1 MSEVGLKLYDMH
13 DTDIPDR
20 DQEWRQDRRHYL
32 EQYNN
37 IGRKHELERD
47 SREQAFA
54 RAVMQVLQKAN
65 DRVCE
70 AAVVSDFTTTALN
83 RLRESEKTAASSQ
96 GDASASAAGPQHDVS
111 ANEKYMNFFLK
122 GSGRTAA
129 DGALGGSS
137 PEPEVTHVQKK
148 WSDEQWAMHWLALGG
163 FEPSAKGAA
172 QFDNNGWLPLHHAIQ
187 ATQHWTY
194 AHDVCRGLMQLMPR
208 ELLGARTRG
217 GRPRGYTCLHLAS
230 NNSDRIF
237 EKKFLVQKLLGRN
250 VDINATDAEGGRT
263 ALHFAAGT
271 GQVDVAKVLV
281 QAGADI
287 NIVDKWGENPLDKA
301 IGSSSTM
308 RTHSVKFVRARELA
322 VVVERLFGIL
332 DGTQ

>member
-1 MSEVGLKLYDMH
+1 
-13 DTDIPDR
+13 
-20 DQEWRQDRRHYL
+20 
-32 EQYNN
+32 
-37 IGRKHELERD
+37 
-47 SREQAFA
+47 
-54 RAVMQVLQKAN
+54 
-65 DRVCE
+65 
-70 AAVVSDFTTTALN
+70 
-83 RLRESEKTAASSQ
+83 
-96 GDASASAAGPQHDVS
+96 
-111 ANEKYMNFFLK
+111 
-122 GSGRTAA
+122 
-129 DGALGGSS
+129 
-137 PEPEVTHVQKK
+137 
-148 WSDEQWAMHWLALGG
+148 MHWLAHGG

-194 AHDVCRGLMQLMPR
+194 AHNVCRGLIKMMHPN
-208 ELLGARTRG
+208 LLQARTGG
-217 GRPRGYTCLHLAS
+217 GRPSGYTCLHLAS

-237 EKKFLVQKLLGRN
+237 EKFLVQKLLGRN

-287 NIVDKWGENPLDKA
+287 NIVDKWGKNLLDKA
-301 IGSSSTM
+301 MGSSSTM